1 MMNCRNYIFLLLII
15 STSVFG
21 QSGTNGL
28 NSPFSRFGLGD
39 LNEQGFMHLRQMGNI
54 SASFADGHH
63 LNIVNP
69 ASYGFLQ
76 ATSFEIGVE
85 TRFSN
90 FDDGRVKESSGSG
103 RLSYMALGFPLKN
116 PINNLLERDKSKFN
130 VGMAFHLVPVS
141 TVAYN
146 ISIDEED
153 ENIGQYR
160 RSFVGNG
167 GVYKVG
173 WGTAVKYN
181 NFSAGFNL
189 GVNFGQITNER
200 FTTFI
205 DRRGAY
211 NNIFTSEFNIRGF
224 DYNIGVIYQHVF
236 NKELVEDLTQG
247 KTIKAINFGLT
258 AKTRTGFTGMEEVF
272 FRNELTLP
280 AQAIVVPPVDTLVS
294 ESRSLDGSRLPSEFS
309 FGATYLS
316 GAKFALGVNFGITR
330 WSEYVNPA
338 TPQTLANTKRYSIGG
353 YYRPNP
359 ASISSF
365 FERVYYR
372 FGLYYKE
379 DPRSV
384 NTQKL
389 DTYGVSLGLG
399 LPFVFQR
406 KISHLSIGF
415 DYGTRGT
422 VEVLK
427 ENFFK
432 VSLGFTFNDDE
443 WFIKR
448 KFN

>member
-1 MMNCRNYIFLLLII
+1 MNSRIYIFLFLLISSI
-15 STSVFG
+15 GFG

-63 LNIVNP
+63 LNVVNP

-85 TRFSN
+85 SRFSSYN
-90 FDDGRVKESSGSG
+90 DGQVKESTGSG

-116 PINNLLERDKSKFN
+116 PINNLLERNRSDFN
-130 VGMAFHLVPVS
+130 VGMAFHLLPVS

-146 ISIDEED
+146 ITIDEED
-153 ENIGQYR
+153 PDIGQYR
-160 RSFVGNG
+160 RSFIGNG

-173 WGTAVKYN
+173 WGTGVKYK
-181 NFSAGFNL
+181 NFSAGLNL
-189 GVNFGQITNER
+189 GVNFGKISNER
-200 FTTFI
+200 YTTFI
-205 DRRGAY
+205 NSRGAY
-211 NNIFTSEFNIRGF
+211 NNIFTSDFNIRGF
-224 DYNIGVIYQHVF
+224 DYTVGFLYQHVL
-236 NKELVEDLTQG
+236 NKEITSDVSQG
-247 KTIKAINFGLT
+247 KTIKAINFGFT
-258 AKTRTGFTGMEEVF
+258 AKTKTGFSGTEEVF
-272 FRNELTLP
+272 FRNELTVP
-280 AQAIVVPPVDTLVS
+280 SQAIVVPPVDTLVR
-294 ESRSLDGSRLPSEFS
+294 ETRSLDGSKLPSEFS
-309 FGATYLS
+309 LGVTYLY
-316 GAKFALGVNFGITR
+316 GAKFALGVNYGITR

-338 TPQTLANTKRYSIGG
+338 TPQSLANTKKYSIGG

-359 ASISSF
+359 TSITSF
-365 FERVYYR
+365 FDRVFYR
-372 FGLYYKE
+372 FGFYYKE
-379 DPRSV
+379 DPRTVSSE
-384 NTQKL
+384 KL

-406 KISHLSIGF
+406 KISHLSVGF

-422 VEVLK
+422 VDVLK